1 MSLPSNAMQITLSTE
16 QSHVL
21 EVLSQQGGYASM
33 ADALDMALVLLAEV
47 VTEQSVEDEPKYWA
61 WAEQTRLKI
70 EAGIE
75 AADRG
80 EVLNADTILAKLRQ
94 KVEDVGLAKAIMQ
107 GEETE
112 FVDESAIRAITSQ
125 GKHLNP
131 NFSPA
136 RFEGGPPH
144 LVRPEQWVE
153 GRDCRWQGKFLG
165 SIGPEAFS

>member
-1 MSLPSNAMQITLSTE
+1 
-16 QSHVL
+16 
-21 EVLSQQGGYASM
+21 
-33 ADALDMALVLLAEV
+33 VLLAEV
-47 VTEQSVEDEPKYWA
+47 VTEQSAEDEPEYWA

-70 EAGIE
+70 EVGIE

-125 GKHLNP
+125 GKHLN
-131 NFSPA
+131 
-136 RFEGGPPH
+136 
-144 LVRPEQWVE
+144 
-153 GRDCRWQGKFLG
+153 
-165 SIGPEAFS
+165 